1 MMKKRVPARDNLP
14 ETFGRIPV
22 RDPFCGFYPLV
33 RLSSLFYGNNI
44 D

>member
-22 RDPFCGFYPLV
+22 RELFLRVPSA
-33 RLSSLFYGNNI
+33 RSSIFAFLWQ
-44 D
+44 

>member
-22 RDPFCGFYPLV
+22 RDPFLRV
-33 RLSSLFYGNNI
+33 LSACSPIFAFLWQ
-44 D
+44 